1 MQDHHHQPDTWYK
14 IATYGAKGEM
24 SPLGDMAKI
33 EYAQKLFFRKMSQL
47 QKFETKFALTVRI
60 FRCYQLKDL
69 CLGFL
74 LIYTFTVLAR
84 KLRKLETRENG
95 PSKCHLEVTQK
106 TGKPYCCDDD
116 VVETTNT
123 LSLHHYI
130 VVTIFHTNMTVYYF
144 IKIRNAKYFVME

>member
-106 TGKPYCCDDD
+106 TGKPYILLQSTWT
-116 VVETTNT
+116 EHLPT
-123 LSLHHYI
+123 
-130 VVTIFHTNMTVYYF
+130 
-144 IKIRNAKYFVME
+144 RG

>member
-106 TGKPYCCDDD
+106 TGKPQLLDICKQLKPPQ
-116 VVETTNT
+116 THP
-123 LSLHHYI
+123 SLW
-130 VVTIFHTNMTVYYF
+130 TIQQSLFSCS
-144 IKIRNAKYFVME
+144 